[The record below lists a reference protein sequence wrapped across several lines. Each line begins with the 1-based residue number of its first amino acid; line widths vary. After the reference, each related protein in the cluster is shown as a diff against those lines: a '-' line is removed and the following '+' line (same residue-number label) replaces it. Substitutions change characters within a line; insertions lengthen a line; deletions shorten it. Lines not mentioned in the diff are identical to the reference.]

1 MKKVINWKAVF
12 LHWLT
17 ENLRRDRKSPYAY
30 KELGIK
36 FDIAHKTIRTHA
48 SKGQWQQKLND
59 KLLEQNQQVIAKV
72 QEQEL
77 ISEVEVRQRQAML
90 SREMIDMAMTKLKS
104 IKPHDLTIKQAID
117 LARLGLMEERKALGL
132 PDKYEVTNLNNSS
145 GDFITVEARIKRFE
159 KIDGLTTQLIE
170 YIGQDCN

>member
-30 KELGIK
+30 KELCIK